1 METSAPSSSSTSN
14 RATFAC
20 TRCAGR
26 KVKCDRQR
34 PCSAC
39 VKHNV
44 DCRFNP
50 VQPPRKRYKRVNI
63 QVLTDRLKHCEALL
77 QEQGVDPSKL
87 PDTPSSEQFDQH
99 HKPSQAAPVVPNTP
113 SSIDSP
119 PNRSIN
125 KTQVVHEKGRSQF
138 VDNSLWTRMVE
149 EVSCP
154 GCFLVDSRCARPAGK
169 HALWLQVDS
178 VLIMAFRVSGLIS
191 FSASV
196 QNRFL
201 LS

>member
-1 METSAPSSSSTSN
+1 MDTSATPSSNVSS

-20 TRCAGR
+20 IRCADR

-44 DCRFNP
+44 DCVFNP
-50 VQPPRKRYKRVNI
+50 VQPPRKRHKRVNTQI
-63 QVLTDRLKHCEALL
+63 LTDRLKHYEALL
-77 QEQGVDPSKL
+77 QEKGVDPRKL
-87 PDTPSSEQFDQH
+87 PDTPQSVDSEQRR
-99 HKPSQAAPVVPNTP
+99 KSTPVVQQNDVQLQTP

-119 PNRSIN
+119 PNRPIN

-149 EVSCP
+149 EVSLSA
-154 GCFLVDSRCARPAGK
+154 LVFIAHTFDWGASPLRFSNACSR
-169 HALWLQVDS
+169 
-178 VLIMAFRVSGLIS
+178 
-191 FSASV
+191 
-196 QNRFL
+196 
-201 LS
+201 